1 MLSAESATTT
11 LSQLREMG
19 VQLYVDDFGTAYS
32 LNRLHSFPIDA
43 LKIDRLCQPTRD
55 SEGSV
60 ENCGR
65 LSLWPTISTMDVIAE
80 GVETAEQAQRLK
92 ILGVSMLKDILG
104 TTFT

>member
-32 LNRLHSFPIDA
+32 SLNRLTVPIDA
-43 LKIDRLCQPTRD
+43 LKIDRFQPTRD
-55 SEGSV
+55 SEGEHV
-60 ENCGR
+60 NCQAIITLAHNLR
-65 LSLWPTISTMDVIAE
+65 MDVIAE

-92 ILGVSMLKDILG
+92 I
-104 TTFT
+104 